1 MSLGKKLIGDRKKIL
16 KEWYQE
22 VLGSFPKQSHALISS
37 NTDRFANPIG
47 FTLNDAI
54 AEIFS
59 ALVGDKSLDEIAPAL
74 ERIIKLRA
82 IQGGR
87 ESAQLGF
94 LLALKRIVRERCGA
108 YSSGF
113 SEVGALLEIEDRMDE
128 ILLRA
133 YEIYV
138 RSRELILELQVNE
151 IKNKTH
157 MMRRLSGEA

>member
-1 MSLGKKLIGDRKKIL
+1 MGDRKKIL
-16 KEWYQE
+16 REWYQE
-22 VLGSFPKQSHALISS
+22 VLGSFPKQSHALIAS

-87 ESAQLGF
+87 EAAQLGF
-94 LLALKRIVRERCGA
+94 LLSLKRIVRERCGA
-108 YSSGF
+108 YSAEF
-113 SEVGALLEIEDRMDE
+113 TEVGALLEIEDRMDE